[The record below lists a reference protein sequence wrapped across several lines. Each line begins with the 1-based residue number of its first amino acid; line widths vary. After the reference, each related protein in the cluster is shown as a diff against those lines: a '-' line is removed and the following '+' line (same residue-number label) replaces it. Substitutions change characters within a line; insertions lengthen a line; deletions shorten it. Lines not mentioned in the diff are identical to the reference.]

1 MEASSGTLTWFVSK
15 SFNSS
20 MRTSSSS
27 SHRFS
32 SLLPRVIGVLFGLS
46 VLSLVQSA
54 HAQDKTSPTKSET
67 PEPETPKIAAASDEG
82 EKALASF
89 RKPEGWISQLVAAE
103 PELANPVA
111 FFIDHSGR
119 IFVCESFRQ
128 GVGVTD
134 NRSHDEKWLQADLA
148 AMTVED
154 RIRFHRE
161 LLGDKAIEYEL
172 KDDRIRLLKDND
184 GDGKYETSL
193 VFADHFNRIEDGTG
207 AGVLVRGND
216 AYYTCIPKLWKLSDD
231 NNDGVADRR
240 EVLYDGFGVRV
251 AFRGHDMHGLII
263 GPDGRLY
270 FSIGD
275 RGFHVQTKNG
285 LLANPE
291 CGAVFRCELD
301 GSNLELYAVGLRNP
315 QELAFDDHGNLFT
328 GDNNSDSGDKARW
341 VYVARGGDSGW
352 RMFYQYLPDRGP
364 FNRDQLWQPYQPSTP
379 AYIVPPIINFGDG
392 PSGLT
397 SYPGTGLGDEYKNT
411 FFLCDFRGGPANS
424 GIRTIRLERDG
435 AFFKVVDDAQ
445 PIWQILATD
454 VDFGPDGYI
463 YVSDWVN
470 GWNGEGKGRIY
481 RFGDPKQL
489 DSTLVKQT
497 MVLLREG
504 MKDRAIE
511 TLSTLL
517 SHPDRRVRQEAQLE
531 IAARGELNAFIKVLA
546 SSQDRLPK
554 LHAIWGLGQFSRQSP
569 VIKSQA
575 EDSTKAVT
583 ALANALSDSDIEI
596 LCSTLDAIADSTPS
610 AVADS
615 VKAKIVALVSHEDAA
630 VRYHAALASGLLN
643 IESAFEPVLKML
655 MANANAAGNDT
666 DPMLRHGGIMALKGI
681 ADSSKLAA
689 LKSHPSKSVRLA
701 AVVALRKQLSAEVAQ
716 FIADY
721 DAVVATE
728 AARAINDEP
737 ALHAGAM
744 EALANALSGGP
755 KSFAFEHRALNAA
768 FRLGRNRDVEGI
780 VAYAADPSR
789 DESLRL
795 EALDMLAL
803 WSKPGLNDRVMNRYL
818 PLTPGRSSEAV
829 VATLRQSLPKL
840 VASSEKIRQTTLKVA
855 ADLGITEVVPLLTQV
870 VTSEDGSPIAK
881 AQALEALVG
890 LEGDKALS
898 LIQPR
903 LNDNSVEVRSV
914 ALKLLAKLRPD
925 EAIKPL
931 AERVQSTDRTERQ
944 LAWDTVAALPG
955 DKGKAILTLGAQA
968 IVDGKLPQDSWLN
981 VIEGSVGKLDDAVAK
996 SLGEFRD
1003 KLAAEDK
1010 LGSYLHVLE
1019 GGDASAGEVLFYT
1032 RSELSCVR
1040 CHKIGSKGG
1049 EVGPVLTGIAKQKD
1063 RRYLLEAVVL
1073 PDATIAQ
1080 NFETA
1085 IVLTEDD
1092 EIFTGIVKSE
1102 SDSELVLVLADGKNV
1117 TIPVDSITDRR
1128 KGKSSMPLDLYK
1140 YLSDRELRDLVAFLA
1155 SLDGNQP
1162 VEKIESGHGL

>member
-1 MEASSGTLTWFVSK
+1 MLMSKNCSNSDRLFTVFPQKSGF
-15 SFNSS
+15 
-20 MRTSSSS
+20 
-27 SHRFS
+27 
-32 SLLPRVIGVLFGLS
+32 LLGFIILCLS
-46 VLSLVQSA
+46 VVA
-54 HAQDKTSPTKSET
+54 EAQDKTNP
-67 PEPETPKIAAASDEG
+67 PEPETPKIASASDEG

-89 RKPEGWISQLVAAE
+89 RKPDGWISQLVAAE
-103 PELANPVA
+103 PNLANPVA
-111 FFIDHSGR
+111 FYIDHSGR

-161 LLGDKAIEYEL
+161 LLGEKAIEYEL
-172 KDDRIRLLKDND
+172 KDDRIRLLKDTD

-216 AYYTCIPKLWKLSDD
+216 AFYTCIPKLWKLTDD

-285 LLANPE
+285 LLSNPE

-301 GSNLELYAVGLRNP
+301 GSNLELYAIGLRNP

-341 VYVARGGDSGW
+341 VYLARGGDSGW

-392 PSGLT
+392 PSGLVC
-397 SYPGTGLGDEYKNT
+397 YPGTGLSDQYQNT

-435 AFFKVVDDAQ
+435 AFFKVVEDAQ

-454 VDFGPDGYI
+454 VDFGPDGFI

-489 DSTLVKQT
+489 ESTVVKQT
-497 MVLLREG
+497 QTLLADG
-504 MKDRAIE
+504 MKNKSPDA
-511 TLSTLL
+511 LATLL

-531 IAARGELNAFIKVLA
+531 LAARGELTQLVKVLEK
-546 SSQDRLPK
+546 SQDRLPK

-569 VIKSQA
+569 VIKVQSDDA
-575 EDSTKAVT
+575 AKAVA
-583 ALANALSDSDIEI
+583 ALVSALGDSDIEV
-596 LCSTLDAIADSTPS
+596 LCASLDALGDSLS
-610 AVADS
+610 S
-615 VKAKIVALVSHEDAA
+615 VITANAKEKIVELLKHEDAA
-630 VRYHAALASGLLN
+630 VRYHAALAAGLLK
-643 IESAFEPVLKML
+643 IDSAFEPVLNLL
-655 MANANAAGNDT
+655 MANANAAGNDV

-681 ADSSKLAA
+681 ADANKLAG
-689 LKSHPSKSVRLA
+689 LRSHPNKSVRLA
-701 AVVALRKQLSAEVAQ
+701 AVVALRKQLSPEVSQ
-716 FIADY
+716 FLNDY
-721 DAVVATE
+721 DAVVASE

-737 ALHAGAM
+737 ALHAGAL
-744 EALANALSGGP
+744 EPLANALTSVP

-780 VAYAADPSR
+780 VSYAADSSR
-789 DESLRL
+789 DEALRI
-795 EALDMLAL
+795 EALDMLAT

-818 PLTPGRSSEAV
+818 PLTSGRSTEAV
-829 VATLRQSLPKL
+829 MANLRRALPQL
-840 VASSEKIRQTTLKVA
+840 VASPEKIRQKTLKVA

-870 VTSEDGSPIAK
+870 VTSNDASPTAK

-890 LEGDKALS
+890 LEGDKALP
-898 LIQPR
+898 LVQPR
-903 LNDNSVEVRSV
+903 LSDASVEVRSI

-925 EAIKPL
+925 DALSTL
-931 AERVQSTDRTERQ
+931 AERVQSTERAERQ
-944 LAWDTVAALPG
+944 LAWDTVASLPG
-955 DKGKAILTLGAQA
+955 DKGKALLAKGAQA
-968 IVDGKLPQDSWLN
+968 LVQGQLPKDSWLN
-981 VIEGSVGKLDDAVAK
+981 VIEGSVGKLDDSTAK
-996 SLGEFRD
+996 SLSEFRD

-1019 GGDASAGEVLFYT
+1019 GGDPAAGETLFFT

-1049 EVGPVLTGIAKQKD
+1049 EVGPNLTGIAKQKD
-1063 RRYLLEAVVL
+1063 RRYLLEAIVL

-1102 SDSELVLVLADGKNV
+1102 NDTELVLVMADGKNV
-1117 TIPVDSITDRR
+1117 NIPIESITDRR

-1155 SLDGNQP
+1155 NLDGNQN
-1162 VEKIESGHGL
+1162 VEKSETGHGL

>member
-1 MEASSGTLTWFVSK
+1 MPKFTTGSASSLFQR
-15 SFNSS
+15 S
-20 MRTSSSS
+20 MRNGM
-27 SHRFS
+27 H
-32 SLLPRVIGVLFGLS
+32 VWFGLS
-46 VLSLVQSA
+46 VLTVALIAMAHRSSA
-54 HAQDKTSPTKSET
+54 QEKTNP
-67 PEPETPKIAAASDEG
+67 PEPETPKIAAASDEA
-82 EKALASF
+82 EKALGSF
-89 RKPEGWISQLVAAE
+89 RKPEGWVGQLVAAE
-103 PELANPVA
+103 PDLANPVA
-111 FFIDHSGR
+111 FYIDHSGR

-134 NRSHDEKWLQADLA
+134 NRSHDDKWLQADLA

-161 LLGDKAIEYEL
+161 LLGAKAIEYEQ
-172 KDDRIRLLKDND
+172 KDDRIRLLKDVD

-216 AYYTCIPKLWKLSDD
+216 AFYTCIPKLWKLTDD

-301 GSNLELYAVGLRNP
+301 GSNLEVYALGLRNP

-364 FNRDQLWQPYQPSTP
+364 FNRDKLWQPYQPSTP

-397 SYPGTGLGDEYKNT
+397 CYPGTGLGDEYKNT

-424 GIRTIRLERDG
+424 GVRTIRLERDG
-435 AFFKVVDDAQ
+435 AFFKVVEDAQ

-454 VDFGPDGYI
+454 VDFGPDGFI

-489 DSTLVKQT
+489 ESTTVKQT
-497 MVLLREG
+497 QALLQEG
-504 MKDRAIE
+504 MTERSIE
-511 TLSTLL
+511 TLATLL

-531 IAARGELNAFIKVLA
+531 IAGRGDITTFIKVLTTA
-546 SSQDRLPK
+546 QDRLPK
-554 LHAIWGLGQFSRQSP
+554 LHAIWGLGQFSRRSPIIKAQSTDP
-569 VIKSQA
+569 AQA
-575 EDSTKAVT
+575 VSALT
-583 ALANALSDSDIEI
+583 AALNDSDIEV
-596 LCSTLDAIADSTPS
+596 LCSALDAIGDSASDVINAETKTK
-610 AVADS
+610 V
-615 VKAKIVALVSHEDAA
+615 IELIGHEDAA
-630 VRYHAALASGLLN
+630 VRYHAAQAAGLLKM
-643 IESAFEPVLKML
+643 EAAFEPTLNML
-655 MANANAAGNDT
+655 MANANTSGNDV

-681 ADSSKLAA
+681 ATSSQLAA
-689 LKSHPSKSVRLA
+689 LKSHPNKSVRLA
-701 AVVALRKQLSAEVAQ
+701 AVVALRKQLSPEVAR
-716 FIADY
+716 FVTDY
-721 DAVVATE
+721 DPVVATE

-737 ALHAGAM
+737 ALHAAAL
-744 EALANALSGGP
+744 EELANALTGSA
-755 KSFAFEHRALNAA
+755 KSFAYEHRALNAA
-768 FRLGRNRDVEGI
+768 YRLGRNRDVEGI
-780 VAYAADPSR
+780 VAYAAEASR
-789 DESLRL
+789 DETLRL
-795 EALDMLAL
+795 EALDMLAS

-818 PLTPGRSSEAV
+818 PLPEGRSSEAV
-829 VATLRQSLPKL
+829 VATLRKALPQL
-840 VASSEKIRQTTLKVA
+840 VASPEKVRQKTLKVA
-855 ADLGITEVVPLLTQV
+855 ADLGITEVVPLLSQI
-870 VTSEDGSPIAK
+870 VTSQDASAIAK

-890 LEGDKALS
+890 LEGDKALA
-898 LIQPR
+898 LVQPR
-903 LNDNSVEVRSV
+903 VNDGAVEVRST
-914 ALKLLAKLRPD
+914 ALKMLAKLRPD
-925 EAIKPL
+925 ESVVIL
-931 AERVQSTDRTERQ
+931 AERVRSNDRTERQ
-944 LAWDTVAALPG
+944 LAWDTVAGLPG
-955 DKGKAILTLGAQA
+955 NKGQAILSQGVQDLIQ
-968 IVDGKLPQDSWLN
+968 GKLPKDSWLN
-981 VIEGSVGKLDDAVAK
+981 VIEGSVTKLDDATAK
-996 SLGEFRD
+996 SLSDFRD

-1019 GGDASAGEVLFYT
+1019 GGDAAAGETLFFT

-1040 CHKIGSKGG
+1040 CHKVGGKGG
-1049 EVGPVLTGIAKQKD
+1049 DVGPNLTGIAKQKD
-1063 RRYLLEAVVL
+1063 RKYLLEAVVQ

-1102 SDSELVLVLADGKNV
+1102 NDTELVLVLADGKNV
-1117 TIPVDSITDRR
+1117 TIPVDAITDRR

-1155 SLDGNQP
+1155 SLDGNQA
-1162 VEKIESGHGL
+1162 VEKSEAGHGL